1 MNFIGIDFGTSNS
14 LAALGNASGG
24 VDFVRFPDGKTSN
37 STVLYFPNGL
47 KKHFIGDEAIR
58 LYVERL
64 EQTRDAGRLMLS
76 IKSLLPEKNFE
87 YTTVAGFGNQTA
99 ADLAARFIGVL
110 KDYAEE
116 QIGTQ
121 FDGVVLGRPVD
132 FNELAV
138 RRLGIA
144 AELAGF
150 KKVVFWMEPV
160 AAALAHELTSQ
171 KEELICVVDLGGGTS
186 DIAIV
191 ATSPARS
198 LRADRESDIKAA
210 RGVNQAGDEMNARIM
225 RGKLAQRFGLG
236 STFRSLGKEL
246 PFPVH
251 MIEKISKWHRV
262 GLLRNPRDIQD
273 LIEIKRT
280 SDRPD
285 DVNRIFELVR
295 HNYGFELF
303 QAIDGAKR
311 VLSDHDE
318 ARIRFRPL
326 ELDEMLLR
334 VEFEE
339 LIVPVVR
346 RVADAI
352 TECLNDA
359 GVTAENID
367 RVILTGGSSQI
378 PMFEDLVRLIFGEE
392 KIERPDYFASVATG
406 LGLAARRLSDE

>member
-1 MNFIGIDFGTSNS
+1 MKFIGIDFGTSNS
-14 LAALGNASGG
+14 LAALGNDSGG

-37 STVLYFPNGL
+37 PTILYFPNGL
-47 KKHFIGDEAIR
+47 KKHFVGDEAIH
-58 LYVERL
+58 LYLEKL

-110 KDYAEE
+110 KNYAE
-116 QIGTQ
+116 QQ
-121 FDGVVLGRPVD
+121 FETEFDAVVLGRPVD

-160 AAALAHELTSQ
+160 AAALAHEMTSG
-171 KEELICVVDLGGGTS
+171 KEELVCVVDLGGGTS

-191 ATSPARS
+191 ATSPERS

-225 RGKLAQRFGLG
+225 RGRLAPRFGLG

-280 SDRPD
+280 SDRVD

-295 HNYGFELF
+295 NNYGFELF
-303 QAIDGAKR
+303 QAIDHAKR
-311 VLSDHDE
+311 GLSDHDQ
-318 ARIRFRPL
+318 ARVRFRPL
-326 ELDEMLLR
+326 ELDETVLR

-346 RVADAI
+346 QIADAI
-352 TECLNDA
+352 TQCLGDA
-359 GVTAENID
+359 GVTADRID

-378 PMFEDLVRLIFGEE
+378 PMLEDLVRLMFGEE

-406 LGLAARRLSDE
+406 LGLTARRLSD